1 MDCGLWCVFSE
12 RRRHVERLWRRRLL
26 VTSDERRARR
36 RFLRLMRGFDAEDVE
51 VIRKAVE
58 SGGVIAKACAPG
70 PPMDERPDDDMPE
83 EDSGLIPQIDR
94 PMSMPYLCCKL
105 WRWKDL
111 QVDAALHRLEALP
124 WCRFGRVTINNATVS
139 CCNPYHYAL
148 WIRPE
153 TSCADD
159 ESSVDDLVVGGP
171 HSSAYHTTTTTLPS
185 MTSTAARR
193 RSQAH
198 ASTLTTNPLSNG
210 HLQYRTHMASTMH
223 YHQRPTDIDI
233 QPLTVT
239 NSIGNANELPDHAPP
254 SVPASTPPEPP
265 DSPPCSSNRSSPSHN
280 FLHQQSS
287 AWGRLTRYE
296 RKEKV
301 AETVQ
306 LTGQFAAVGILS
318 NSVHDAQ
325 AICSDWDTRNEVS
338 FALIRQAEPLGSD
351 GPEDVWLYNSGTR
364 PLFICVTPSP
374 SSRADTLRRLSP
386 GYCIRVH
393 RGEPSSSAPA
403 SERTHHH
410 HRRHSRDPALLHGN
424 LIISVGKGWGPNYS
438 RLYVTDIPC
447 RYEITFIS

>member
-58 SGGVIAKACAPG
+58 SGGVDSKACAPG
-70 PPMDERPDDDMPE
+70 PPMDERNDDDQPE

-153 TSCADD
+153 TSSND
-159 ESSVDDLVVGGP
+159 EDSLRDNSQRELPMGNGHVVYRSHMVTPDVDLSTQLPKVLSVDYP
-171 HSSAYHTTTTTLPS
+171 SNPLPS
-185 MTSTAARR
+185 
-193 RSQAH
+193 
-198 ASTLTTNPLSNG
+198 
-210 HLQYRTHMASTMH
+210 
-223 YHQRPTDIDI
+223 I
-233 QPLTVT
+233 
-239 NSIGNANELPDHAPP
+239 PP
-254 SVPASTPPEPP
+254 TPPEP
-265 DSPPCSSNRSSPSHN
+265 DGSPPGSSNSSPEHVMIHSHAAAST
-280 FLHQQSS
+280 L
-287 AWGRLTRYE
+287 AWGRMSRWD
-296 RKEKV
+296 RKDRIGEPL
-301 AETVQ
+301 Q
-306 LTGQFAAVGILS
+306 LTGAFAAVGILS
-318 NSVHDAQ
+318 QSVHDAQ
-325 AICSDWDTRNEVS
+325 PVCSEWDLQNEVS
-338 FALIRQAEPLGSD
+338 FALIRQSEPLGSD

-364 PLFICVTPSP
+364 PLFICTA
-374 SSRADTLRRLSP
+374 SSSKPDTLRLSP

-393 RGEPSSSAPA
+393 KGEATASAPA
-403 SERTHHH
+403 SERAAHIQ
-410 HRRHSRDPALLHGN
+410 RRTNRDPALSHGN
-424 LIISVGKGWGPNYS
+424 LVISVGGGWGPNYN

-447 RYEITFIS
+447 RYEISFSI